1 MIYSLTGTLVHTE
14 PGAAVVDVGGVAF
27 RCMTSMNTLRGL
39 PRLSEK
45 VTLYTYLNVREDAL
59 DLFGFATKGELSCFR
74 LLTSIS
80 GVGPKVGL
88 AILSQLSPED
98 VALAAAA
105 GDAKR
110 FTKASG
116 VGQKLA
122 QRIVLELKDKV
133 RDLSGG
139 MGMEAQP
146 RGMENVPTRRL
157 RAMLEGIG
165 EAIPGFDLRRD
176 AVSDCF
182 GDLGEFQRLFLS
194 GNCDGWITFD
204 AGRMTDF
211 ARLAVSYPQ
220 KLVPAVA
227 LLEGCSVPV
236 PPFFSRFF
244 CEDPYA
250 KMRKLVTL
258 YQQKAPS
265 GEYPVSYKNISGKGE
280 QR

>member
-88 AILSQLSPED
+88 AILSQLTPED

-116 VGQKLA
+116 VGPKAGPAHCAGAEGQGEGPLR
-122 QRIVLELKDKV
+122 QREPWRASPSPAGPL
-133 RDLSGG
+133 R
-139 MGMEAQP
+139 
-146 RGMENVPTRRL
+146 RGMPPRRW
-157 RAMLEGIG
+157 R
-165 EAIPGFDLRRD
+165 P
-176 AVSDCF
+176 
-182 GDLGEFQRLFLS
+182 
-194 GNCDGWITFD
+194 W
-204 AGRMTDF
+204 
-211 ARLAVSYPQ
+211 
-220 KLVPAVA
+220 
-227 LLEGCSVPV
+227 
-236 PPFFSRFF
+236 
-244 CEDPYA
+244 
-250 KMRKLVTL
+250 
-258 YQQKAPS
+258 
-265 GEYPVSYKNISGKGE
+265 
-280 QR
+280 